1 VVDALRMVVHLLLV
15 RPLMRLL
22 FGVNVVG
29 RENIEGLDRFVVIAN
44 HNSHLD
50 IFLLFAALPADKI
63 TRTHPVA
70 ARDYFEKP
78 AILFKAVQFL
88 LQPVWVTR
96 GESGLGALKEM
107 QKRLDAGHSL
117 IIFPEGTRGKPG
129 ELEEFH
135 AGVGL
140 LARKNTDVPVIPVY
154 LEGPERAF
162 PKEAMFPLPLW
173 NHVTIGPPERLRGES
188 HDIADRLHDHLKALA
203 DEELACRQH
212 RELESRRPCCVA
224 VIGIDG
230 SGKSTVSK
238 RLAGMSSGE
247 SCFIGDSLEL
257 FEDGVPRD
265 AQPLVTEQVRKWM
278 SRHAKAARNL
288 ARYKIPKLAELLLRD
303 RLLTQVE
310 RWYRPSSI
318 FMDGAPL
325 LNMAGWA
332 ILYHEEYFKAEV
344 CSKAIDI
351 LCGKDGALK
360 KDPIFSQFPELRMM
374 SRLNLNHLHLPDVV
388 IFLDV
393 DPEVSMARI
402 TSRGEKVQ
410 AHEDVEKLTKL
421 QSAYRLVCDV
431 LESRCRVCRLDGN
444 KDLETLVDEAQAFV
458 STREGFRQD

>member
-1 VVDALRMVVHLLLV
+1 MAVHLFLV

-29 RENIEGLDRFVVIAN
+29 RENIEGLDRFVIIAN

-50 IFLLFAALPADKI
+50 IFLLFAALPAGQI

-78 AILFKAVQFL
+78 KILFKAVQFL
-88 LQPVWVTR
+88 MQPVWVTR
-96 GESGLGALKEM
+96 GESGLGAIKEM

-117 IIFPEGTRGKPG
+117 IIFPEGTRGEPG
-129 ELEEFH
+129 KLEEFH
-135 AGVGL
+135 AGIGL
-140 LARKNTDVPVIPVY
+140 LARKNSDVPVIPVY

-162 PKEAMFPLPLW
+162 PREVAFPLPLW
-173 NHVTIGPPERLRGES
+173 NHVTVGPPQRLQGES

-203 DEELACRQH
+203 DEEQALRQRRTEGPH
-212 RELESRRPCCVA
+212 RPYCVA

-238 RLAGMSSGE
+238 RLAGASQGE
-247 SCFIGDSLEL
+247 SCFIGDNLEL
-257 FEDGVPRD
+257 FKDGTLRD

-278 SRHAKAARNL
+278 SRQAKATKDL
-288 ARYKIPKLAELLLRD
+288 AHYKVPKLAELLLRD
-303 RLLTQVE
+303 QLLSQVE
-310 RWYRPSSI
+310 RWYRPDAI

-332 ILYHEEYFKAEV
+332 ILYHEEYFNADVCAKAL
-344 CSKAIDI
+344 DI
-351 LCGKDGALK
+351 LCGRDGGLQ
-360 KDPIFSQFPELRMM
+360 KDPIFAQFPELRLM
-374 SRLNLNHLHLPDVV
+374 SRLNLNHLHLPDAV

-393 DPEVSMARI
+393 DPDVSMTRI

-410 AHEDVEKLTKL
+410 AHEDVAKLTKL
-421 QSAYRLVCDV
+421 QSAYRLVCEV
-431 LESRCRVCRLDGN
+431 LESRCRVCRLEGN
-444 KDLETLVDEAQAFV
+444 KDLETLVSEAHSFV
-458 STREGFRQD
+458 ASRED